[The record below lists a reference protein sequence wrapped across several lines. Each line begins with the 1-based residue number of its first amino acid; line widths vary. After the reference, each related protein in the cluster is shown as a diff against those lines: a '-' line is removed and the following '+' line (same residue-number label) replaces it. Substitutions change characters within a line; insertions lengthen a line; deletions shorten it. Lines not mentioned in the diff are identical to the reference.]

1 MDRSLILLGAVI
13 IVSVASA
20 AIWHSI
26 VRSYAWAIVGSSVTV
41 GVITYFSYPIFRNV
55 VPNAFI
61 VANALVLGAVIAL
74 GVGIPSRRRRL
85 RRDGS
90 SDDV

>member
-41 GVITYFSYPIFRNV
+41 GMITYLAYPMFRNA
-55 VPNAFI
+55 VPDALI
-61 VANALVLGAVIAL
+61 VMNALVLGALIGL
-74 GVGIPSRRRRL
+74 GVGIPFRRRRL